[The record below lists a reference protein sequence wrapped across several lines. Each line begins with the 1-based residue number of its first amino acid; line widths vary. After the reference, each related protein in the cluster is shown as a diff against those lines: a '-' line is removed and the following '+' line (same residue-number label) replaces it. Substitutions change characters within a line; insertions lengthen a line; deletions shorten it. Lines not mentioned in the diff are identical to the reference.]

1 MVPDK
6 ADLVLH
12 EGVILG
18 HPASDSVAIT
28 DGRITAVASFNE
40 LKPLVGPRTHMVR
53 LAGRAVAPGLID
65 SHLHFQEAA
74 SAAVGLQ
81 VSRAHTI
88 ADLQTDLR
96 TGAART
102 APGNWLKAFGCDEAL
117 LKERRGPTRK
127 ELDDAVSKHP
137 LRLRHQTLHA
147 SWLNSRA
154 IRALGL
160 EAADFK
166 PPDGAR
172 LIPDSAGRITG
183 LVVGMEEWITRRLP
197 PVTAADIEA
206 RARIFSRE
214 LAAAGTTAFTDA
226 TVRNGLDEVRLF
238 ARLRSDHS
246 FCQRAFLMLGAA
258 HLDEVHEARAAAE
271 AAGMSL
277 TAVKFIPGA
286 STDPASMAEQV
297 VSAIGAGLDCAFHAT
312 EIEELEAALSAVEL
326 ARQLQPECGTTRWRI
341 EHGGLI
347 PSDYVTRLQAIGAW
361 VVTNPGFVHFRGDK
375 YRAEPGLVPYLYRV
389 RSLKLAGIEIA
400 GATDAPVTPA
410 RPLAAIAAAVS
421 RTTANGDQ
429 LAPDETVNLD
439 EALALFT
446 RSAAKLARL
455 EAGEIA
461 LGRLAD
467 LIVLP
472 SNPFDMTPAELVN
485 LPVDMTIIDGHIVYE
500 RGVSAL
506 ATGIPAS

>member
-1 MVPDK
+1 MAPGK

-12 EGVILG
+12 GGVILG
-18 HPASDSVAIT
+18 HPACDSVAIAG
-28 DGRITAVASFNE
+28 GRITAVGGFTE
-40 LKPLVGPRTHMVR
+40 LKPLVGPQTHLVK

-65 SHLHFQEAA
+65 SHLHFHEAA

-117 LKERRGPTRK
+117 LKERRSPTRK
-127 ELDDAVSKHP
+127 ELDDAVPKHP

-160 EAADFK
+160 EAPDFK
-166 PPDGAR
+166 PPDGAQ
-172 LIPDSAGRITG
+172 LIRDSAGNLSG
-183 LVVGMEEWITRRLP
+183 LAVGMEEWITRRLP
-197 PVTAADIEA
+197 PVTAADLEA
-206 RARIFSRE
+206 RARVFSRE

-226 TVRNGLDEVRLF
+226 TVRNGLDEIRLF
-238 ARLRSDHS
+238 ARLRSEHS
-246 FCQRAFLMLGAA
+246 FCQRTFLMLGAA
-258 HLDEVHEARAAAE
+258 HLDEVTEARAAAE
-271 AAGMSL
+271 SAGMTLS
-277 TAVKFIPGA
+277 AVKFIPDA
-286 STDPASMAEQV
+286 SSDPAVMAEQV
-297 VSAIGAGLDCAFHAT
+297 VRAIAAGLDCAFHAT

-326 ARQLQPECGTTRWRI
+326 ARFKMPDCGTARWRI

-347 PSDYVTRLQAIGAW
+347 PPDYVDRLRAVGAW

-389 RSLKLAGIEIA
+389 RSLKAAGIEIA

-421 RTTANGDQ
+421 RTTASGER
-429 LAPDETVNLD
+429 LAPDETVNPD

-461 LGRLAD
+461 ISRLAD
-467 LIVLP
+467 LIVLTH
-472 SNPFDMTPAELVN
+472 NPCDMTAAEIAN
-485 LPVDMTIIDGHIVYE
+485 LQVDMTLIDGHIVYE

-506 ATGIPAS
+506 TSGIANT